1 VTLLNRAPIF
11 DPPEIHPLKIVAAI
25 CEGLAGAKQRLLA
38 IAMEDQD
45 TEFVVGFVLH
55 ENSQVRSTIAIE
67 IAALQEGVDPTWSCP
82 AAEVQRSAAHGG
94 NWSFS
99 VSWANAIAGKNNR
112 NETSFHI
119 RPNEPQNQ

>member
-1 VTLLNRAPIF
+1 MKLPRLKVDKCAGRTFLCDQQAIALQLNCRIVVTLLNRAPIF

-67 IAALQEGVDPTWSCP
+67 IAALQEGVDPT
-82 AAEVQRSAAHGG
+82 
-94 NWSFS
+94 
-99 VSWANAIAGKNNR
+99 
-112 NETSFHI
+112 
-119 RPNEPQNQ
+119 